1 MEITW
6 YGHAA
11 FGLTPDSGPRI
22 ITDPYTPEGVGYAP
36 IRDGA
41 DLVLI
46 SSDDD
51 SAHCRADLIA
61 GAPTVVNALTV
72 AQSGGRTEALGL
84 EITAIEAAEWDHHP
98 EHEVPGQNGMYR
110 FELDGIKCAHMGDVG
125 NPLTDAQQ
133 AFFQDV
139 DILFAL
145 AGGYLTI
152 ELPDLMEMIHRT
164 RPKLIIPMH
173 FRTLTYKPRNT
184 MWIESFLSH
193 FKDDD
198 VDFAFGPTIC
208 LSKNDLPARTRVMVM
223 DYVR

>member
-1 MEITW
+1 MEIKW

-11 FGLTPDSGPRI
+11 FRLTPENGPTV

-36 IRDGA
+36 ISESA

-51 SAHCRADLIA
+51 DAHCRADLIP
-61 GAPTVVNALTV
+61 GDPVVVNALEV
-72 AQSGGRTEALGL
+72 AQAGGRTEAAGI

-98 EHEVPGQNGMYR
+98 EHAVPGQNGMYR
-110 FELDGIKCAHMGDVG
+110 FTLDGLKCAHMGDVG
-125 NPLTDAQQ
+125 NPLTDAQMT
-133 AFFQDV
+133 FFEDV

-152 ELPDLMEMIHRT
+152 ELPDLMEMIHRM
-164 RPKLIIPMH
+164 RPKLIVPMH
-173 FRTLTYKPRNT
+173 FRTLAYRPRNT
-184 MWIESFLSH
+184 MWIESFLAH

-198 VDFAFGPTIC
+198 VDFAFGPTAEITADNIP
-208 LSKNDLPARTRVMVM
+208 SRSRVLVM
-223 DYVR
+223 DYAR